1 MKPQKPLRAFR
12 IQDENIPPAVPGHKT
27 IHHRNKSSPAL
38 SAAAN
43 GPGVKGAARRTAF
56 GDVSNTLHVNRPVQD
71 DLSIVTRNGYEIG
84 EKHVLPL
91 NGKKSTAFLRPA
103 QRQLSVTGPKGLVN
117 NFSNI
122 TALASTSR
130 LIAAEA
136 QPTTQAANMRKPLTK
151 RSSTAVFK
159 DLVPPLAQADKPAN
173 IYKPLPPS
181 IPTALAQR
189 EISTRQQQYY
199 PQDSK
204 LVLAK
209 VQRVQHESAAAVS
222 GKVDYGQASA
232 YSSTSTLVD
241 SAYRSDGVYIDE
253 KGYTSSYEH
262 VKESEQPLAASSTID
277 KESEE
282 GVLLGEVKSTAT
294 TTCKNQPYQSRA
306 LPPQKNTTLE
316 PEEYWDDEED
326 DEIYDEDEGFVTAR
340 SYKSRGDNT
349 TGGAT
354 TILFPKLN
362 QKIKKELATAKVL
375 TEERKTYQELE
386 DEAFDTS
393 MVAEYGEEIFSYM
406 KELEV
411 CSSFN

>member
-1 MKPQKPLRAFR
+1 MKPQRPLRAFR
-12 IQDENIPPAVPGHKT
+12 IQDENVPPAVPRHKT

-38 SAAAN
+38 STAAN
-43 GPGVKGAARRTAF
+43 GGGVKGAARRTAF
-56 GDVSNTLHVNRPVQD
+56 GDVSNTLHANRPVRD
-71 DLSIVTRNGYEIG
+71 DLSIITRNGIEIG
-84 EKHVLPL
+84 EKLVVPL
-91 NGKKSTAFLRPA
+91 DGKKSTAFLRPA
-103 QRQLSVTGPKGLVN
+103 QRPLSVTGLKGLLN
-117 NFSNI
+117 NVPNI
-122 TALASTSR
+122 TAPAPASK
-130 LIAAEA
+130 LVAAEA
-136 QPTTQAANMRKPLTK
+136 QPTIQAANMRKAMTK

-159 DLVPPLAQADKPAN
+159 DLVPPPVQADKPAPN
-173 IYKPLPPS
+173 IYKPLPAS
-181 IPTALAQR
+181 IPNALAPR

-204 LVLAK
+204 LASAK
-209 VQRVQHESAAAVS
+209 VQRILHESATAVS
-222 GKVDYGQASA
+222 GKVDYDQASA
-232 YSSTSTLVD
+232 YSSTSTLVED
-241 SAYRSDGVYIDE
+241 SAYRSDGIYIDE
-253 KGYTSSYEH
+253 KGYLRSYEH
-262 VKESEQPLAASSTID
+262 VEEREQPLAASSSID
-277 KESEE
+277 KESEG
-282 GVLLGEVKSTAT
+282 GVLLEEVKPTAT
-294 TTCKNQPYQSRA
+294 TTYKNQSRTI
-306 LPPQKNTTLE
+306 PPQRSTTLE
-316 PEEYWDDEED
+316 PEEYWDDGED

-411 CSSFN
+411 RSSFN